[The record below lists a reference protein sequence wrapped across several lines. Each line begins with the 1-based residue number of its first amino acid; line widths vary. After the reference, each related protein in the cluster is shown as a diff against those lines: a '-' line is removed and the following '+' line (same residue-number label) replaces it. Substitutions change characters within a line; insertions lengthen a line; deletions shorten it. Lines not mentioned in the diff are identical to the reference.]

1 MELLLQC
8 LATVSV
14 LGILNPIAIFLIF
27 GFKEWIKRELV
38 YIFILFIVGIAALIY
53 FLILYDYKVV

>member
-1 MELLLQC
+1 
-8 LATVSV
+8 VSV